1 MTIPKNALA
10 TSWGR
15 ELWVASLFTHCVI
28 VPNCPLENNKNNNLT
43 LRYLALTQVDLLNK
57 SLGQHSAR
65 GHLHSNEPRDRRG
78 TKEEIRGPGNHK
90 RDVCNYLGS
99 EEKNRVHT
107 RLICSK
113 TPRTKDCDWNAKREI
128 SPRSLC
134 SFVAPPPSYTRTFG
148 WSRVILWTDG
158 RTDGTRGGI
167 LIRTTV
173 KYLPALL
180 MLSGGVAVVVIEGI
194 ISILRAAAWV

>member
-1 MTIPKNALA
+1 MALLWLTSGDMTIPKNALA
-10 TSWGR
+10 TSCGR

-43 LRYLALTQVDLLNK
+43 LRCLALTKADLLNK
-57 SLGQHSAR
+57 SLGQLSAR

-78 TKEEIRGPGNHK
+78 TTEEIRGPGNHK

-113 TPRTKDCDWNAKREI
+113 TREGLWAADKRLRLKRETRNIATI
-128 SPRSLC
+128 SLFFC
-134 SFVAPPPSYTRTFG
+134 CATTVLYSYL
-148 WSRVILWTDG
+148 WLVSRHLMDG
-158 RTDGTRGGI
+158 RTDGRD
-167 LIRTTV
+167 
-173 KYLPALL
+173 
-180 MLSGGVAVVVIEGI
+180 
-194 ISILRAAAWV
+194 